1 MNNKINILAILTL
14 LWQLLFLP
22 CVSAEIFKWVDEK
35 GTTHFTEDESAI
47 PEKYRQQ
54 VEKRPTKEDPGS
66 PKEKAKTEKQ
76 ERKGSAKQSP
86 KEPPRESPKE
96 PKEKERVNVR
106 RIELDVADAFKNIIS
121 LWKDKKFDA
130 LYDCGDRKSHTS
142 MAREDFRKRME
153 GKGRELATSWETV
166 RDIKVDVR
174 NATQAY
180 VTARIGYRPQK
191 GGETR
196 IRTETF
202 EMKFENGTWRINL
215 TKVLAPSK

>member
-1 MNNKINILAILTL
+1 MNNKVNMLAILTL

-47 PEKYRQQ
+47 PEKYREQA
-54 VEKRPTKEDPGS
+54 EKRTLKEDKRSLKQEVG
-66 PKEKAKTEKQ
+66 TEKK
-76 ERKGSAKQSP
+76 ERKGSAKQA
-86 KEPPRESPKE
+86 PKE

-106 RIELDVADAFKNIIS
+106 RIELDVADTFKNIIS
-121 LWKDKKFDA
+121 LWKDKRFDD
-130 LYDCGDRKSHTS
+130 LYDCGDRKSHTG

-166 RDIKVDVR
+166 RDIQVDVK
-174 NATQAY
+174 NATLAY
-180 VTARIGYRPQK
+180 VTARIGYRPKQ

-196 IRTETF
+196 IRTETY
-202 EMKFENGTWRINL
+202 EMKFETGTWRINL